1 MAPRRCG
8 WDIAQSAGAGTDGG
22 RSPFPARA
30 VVIGTGLIGTSVALA
45 LRRAGVAVW
54 LADAD
59 PAAARLAADIGAG
72 TVLPSGPAAGT
83 GQPLSVPPGGRA
95 DVALLA
101 VPPGAVAGTLA
112 SAQAPGLARWYT
124 DVASVKSLPAA
135 QAQALGCD
143 MTSFVPGHPLSGR
156 ERSGPAAAR
165 ADLFLAGPGSSAPA
179 R

>member
-1 MAPRRCG
+1 MSGPA
-8 WDIAQSAGAGTDGG
+8 AGPAGGG
-22 RSPFPARA
+22 APFPARA

-72 TVLPSGPAAGT
+72 TVLPSGPAAGHART
-83 GQPLSVPPGGRA
+83 DRPLSVPPGGRA

-101 VPPGAVAGTLA
+101 VPPGAVARTLA

-135 QAQALGCD
+135 QAQVLGCD
-143 MTSFVPGHPLSGR
+143 MSPSCPATRCPAG
-156 ERSGPAAAR
+156 SGPVPPPPG
-165 ADLFLAGPGSSAPA
+165 LTCSSAGPGSSAPA